1 MDLFL
6 YFNNLKS
13 PNLKKE
19 KGNLPDYDDDDG
31 DGGGGYQE
39 KQKKQSD
46 YDDLNPE
53 IPKPYY
59 RNPLL

>member
-19 KGNLPDYDDDDG
+19 KRNLPDYDDDDG
-31 DGGGGYQE
+31 DGGGGGYQE
-39 KQKKQSD
+39 KQSD

>member
-13 PNLKKE
+13 QNLKKE
-19 KGNLPDYDDDDG
+19 KGNLPDYDDDD
-31 DGGGGYQE
+31 DGGGDYQE
-39 KQKKQSD
+39 KQSD